1 MHSWSVTYR
10 KQDDAWSAVTS
21 CYFDIFIDS
30 VYFILIVFTSSRS
43 STSHCSSFPTK
54 PRQHGKRIHAKTV
67 ISLLWCLVSYG
78 NTKSGSFFYNSL
90 WVRVFIDAKVI
101 SLFSPLRLERRWWL
115 GSRAVL
121 LKSPS
126 RPAHAWS
133 RWYLLRSASFPPG
146 PLLLGTLEGQNAFF
160 VSAA

>member
-101 SLFSPLRLERRWWL
+101 SLFSLFVWSEGDGWAAALSCLSPLL
-115 GSRAVL
+115 A
-121 LKSPS
+121 
-126 RPAHAWS
+126 
-133 RWYLLRSASFPPG
+133 LRTHEVAGICYDLPPFPPD
-146 PLLLGTLEGQNAFF
+146 PCC
-160 VSAA
+160 